1 MVQKA
6 KMKPIQ
12 RIAITVLVTLIS
24 FSGYGKAKREQEIY
38 SSLTKELV
46 LNEEKNLAFSKKR
59 INEIPK
65 NDTVMIRKAK
75 LVLDLKTRD
84 TAFIVLVKETASYA
98 VKEEE
103 LKKDMPSCDSDMYSD
118 FMIRNKK
125 PSIVNSIEELGNK
138 VVYFTED
145 DNNKIFKHADKGWNY
160 FHKIYGLQPIIC
172 YSRPGFNAKGDKA
185 LIFYSIVNG
194 ATSGTG
200 QFLLFKKVKGVW
212 INSGECALTWIA

>member
-1 MVQKA
+1 
-6 KMKPIQ
+6 MKEIK
-12 RIAITVLVTLIS
+12 RIAIIGLVTLIS
-24 FSGYGKAKREQEIY
+24 FSGYGKAKWEQEIY

-46 LNEEKNLAFSKKR
+46 LNEEKGLAFSKKR

-65 NDTVMIRKAK
+65 DDTVMIRKAK
-75 LVLDLKTRD
+75 LVLDLMNRD
-84 TAFIVLVKETASYA
+84 TAYIVLVKETAPYTI
-98 VKEEE
+98 KEEE

-118 FMIRNKK
+118 FIKRNEK

-145 DNNKIFKHADKGWNY
+145 DNNKIFKHSEKGWNY
-160 FHKIYGLQPIIC
+160 YHKIYGFQPIIC

-185 LIFYSIVNG
+185 LIYYSIVEG

-200 QFLLFKKVKGVW
+200 IFLLFKKVKGVW

>member
-6 KMKPIQ
+6 KIKQIK
-12 RIAITVLVTLIS
+12 RIVIIGLVTLIS
-24 FSGYGKAKREQEIY
+24 FSGYGKAKWEQEIY

-46 LNEEKNLAFSKKR
+46 LNEEKGLTSLKKR
-59 INEIPK
+59 INE
-65 NDTVMIRKAK
+65 NSEQDTAMIRKRKYA
-75 LVLDLKTRD
+75 LDLMNRD
-84 TAFIVLVKETASYA
+84 TAFIILVKETSSYA
-98 VKEEE
+98 INEEE
-103 LKKDMPSCDSDMYSD
+103 LKKEMPSCDSDMYSD
-118 FMIRNKK
+118 FIKRNEK
-125 PSIVNSIEELGNK
+125 PSIVNPIEELGNK

-160 FHKIYGLQPIIC
+160 FHKIYGLQPILR
-172 YSRPGFNAKGDKA
+172 YSRPGFNAKGDQA

-200 QFLLFKKVKGVW
+200 QFLIFKKVKGVW